1 MSIYFDKDKLMKDYL
16 NFFYA
21 ELAGALIS
29 WKEEVLSGMT
39 SEFAKKHGPKVSF
52 ELDIYA
58 KGVTAYLKANPAVL
72 MDSYGTGSLMDE
84 NNPGLQEYMNSE
96 RWNPARTGK
105 AIVGRP
111 EGDYINVFGQEK
123 YSSGYLEGLPLEGT
137 ETMTGFKFKAI
148 PPSGTLKNAKKRLF
162 DTYLKAA
169 YRNALKHMKF
179 SNYIIEKGK

>member
-16 NFFYA
+16 NYFYA
-21 ELAGALIS
+21 ELSGALIN
-29 WKEEVLSGMT
+29 WKQEVLDGMT
-39 SEFAKKHGPKVSF
+39 SKEAKKFGPRVSF

-72 MDSYGTGSLMDE
+72 MDSYGTGSLMVED
-84 NNPGLQEYMNSE
+84 NPGLQAYMNRE
-96 RWNPARTGK
+96 RWNPARSGK
-105 AIVGRP
+105 TIVGRP
-111 EGDYINVFGQEK
+111 EGEYIDVFGNER
-123 YSSGYLEGLPLEGT
+123 YSSGTHEGEPLENIKY
-137 ETMTGFKFKAI
+137 EKNFRYFAI

-169 YRNALKHMKF
+169 YRNALRHIKF